1 MNEIIFLVSNLNDRF
16 SDFFKKRKKGLGLRA
31 FVSQSI
37 PIMHEIYKNG
47 GKIQIN
53 ELYKAVPKPKPTITE
68 MIKRLV
74 ADGHLK
80 KTTSEKDKR
89 VSFIHTTK
97 KSDFFKSIYLEAI
110 NDFSS
115 KIFSN
120 FTDNEKIKLKKLL
133 EKAIANT

>member
-1 MNEIIFLVSNLNDRF
+1 MNEIIFLISNLNDRF

-37 PIMHEIYKNG
+37 PIMHEVYKNG

-68 MIKRLV
+68 MLKRLV
-74 ADGHLK
+74 TDGHLIK
-80 KTTSEKDKR
+80 ITSEKDRR
-89 VSFIHTTK
+89 VSFVQATE
-97 KSDFFKSIYLEAI
+97 KSGFFKNLYLETI

-115 KIFSN
+115 KIFTN
-120 FTDNEKIKLKKLL
+120 FTDDEKIKLKKLL
-133 EKAIANT
+133 EKAIANA